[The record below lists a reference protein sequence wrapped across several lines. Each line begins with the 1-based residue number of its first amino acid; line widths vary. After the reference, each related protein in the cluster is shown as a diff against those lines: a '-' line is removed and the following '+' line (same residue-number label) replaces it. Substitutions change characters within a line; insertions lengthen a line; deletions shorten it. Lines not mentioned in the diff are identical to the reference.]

1 MKVLNIMAFHQKELD
16 LQFGDGINILI
27 GENGMGKTTLLKMI
41 YAALQY
47 SIENQTSGKELIHF
61 FSNNLRD
68 FSQMKYPGKEKDTCY
83 YEISDGQHFFKD
95 YLTKKNGIVSEGW
108 KGLNIQSVFIPT
120 TEMLSHSK
128 GFLAMNQKYNMPFD
142 ETQIDIIVNASL
154 PEIKKVSQSCE
165 IILKEISDVINGKV
179 VQEDDT
185 FYIVKND
192 GRKIDFSLEAEG
204 MRKLGLLW
212 KLIRNGLLEKNSVL
226 LWDEPEANLNP
237 ELYPLVANILLALQK
252 NGVQIFLA
260 THSYNFAKY
269 LEIRRTEKEQVLI
282 HNLYRNDLGK
292 EIMSVSAY
300 KMEDLEPNHI
310 MMADNQLLDEVYNM

>member
-1 MKVLNIMAFHQKELD
+1 M
-16 LQFGDGINILI
+16 
-27 GENGMGKTTLLKMI
+27 
-41 YAALQY
+41 
-47 SIENQTSGKELIHF
+47 
-61 FSNNLRD
+61 
-68 FSQMKYPGKEKDTCY
+68 
-83 YEISDGQHFFKD
+83 
-95 YLTKKNGIVSEGW
+95 
-108 KGLNIQSVFIPT
+108 
-120 TEMLSHSK
+120 
-128 GFLAMNQKYNMPFD
+128 
-142 ETQIDIIVNASL
+142 
-154 PEIKKVSQSCE
+154 
-165 IILKEISDVINGKV
+165 
-179 VQEDDT
+179 
-185 FYIVKND
+185 
-192 GRKIDFSLEAEG
+192 
-204 MRKLGLLW
+204 W

>member
-61 FSNNLRD
+61 FSNYLRD

-154 PEIKKVSQSCE
+154 PETKKVSQSCE